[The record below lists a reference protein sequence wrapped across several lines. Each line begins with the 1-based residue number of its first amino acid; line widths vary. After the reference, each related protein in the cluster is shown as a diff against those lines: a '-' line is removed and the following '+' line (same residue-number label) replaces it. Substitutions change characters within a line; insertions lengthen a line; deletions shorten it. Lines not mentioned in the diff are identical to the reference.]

1 MNDEVAKI
9 IKDAPT
15 LGERKLNRKL
25 RRNGNPEPKLKVVKV
40 RNTIQRK
47 GSSYERS

>member
-25 RRNGNPEPKLKVVKV
+25 RRKWKSRAEVEG
-40 RNTIQRK
+40 RK
-47 GSSYERS
+47 SKKYYTKKRK